1 MNVYRALVY
10 FRPNDFG
17 GVSHVKFRQMLAHAL
32 LTLGKIPFG
41 EEPPEEKAADTE
53 AGHEE
58 KFCQLARFEAYKNEK
73 HQCGFCEHKAYWYCE
88 TCFPDPSSV
97 PYALCNVGGTGRT
110 CFAQHVLGHEPK
122 HACEAHARQSPRLLK
137 KRQEREDRGTSGDR
151 PGARRR
157 VADDLDDT

>member
-1 MNVYRALVY
+1 MSGVYRALVY

-58 KFCQLARFEAYKNEK
+58 KFCQLTRFEAYKNKK

-97 PYALCNVGGTGRT
+97 Q
-110 CFAQHVLGHEPK
+110 AQCLMHSATWG
-122 HACEAHARQSPRLLK
+122 ARAAHASPNMCWDMSL
-137 KRQEREDRGTSGDR
+137 SMHVR
-151 PGARRR
+151 PTPANPR
-157 VADDLDDT
+157 AY

>member
-58 KFCQLARFEAYKNEK
+58 KFCQLALSLHASGPTKMRNTSAAFVSTK
-73 HQCGFCEHKAYWYCE
+73 HTGTVRHASLTQAQCLMRSATWGAR
-88 TCFPDPSSV
+88 
-97 PYALCNVGGTGRT
+97 A
-110 CFAQHVLGHEPK
+110 
-122 HACEAHARQSPRLLK
+122 AHASPNMCWDISL
-137 KRQEREDRGTSGDR
+137 SMHVR
-151 PGARRR
+151 PTPANPR
-157 VADDLDDT
+157 AY